1 MGVIMLNRQVNCQIL
16 VVVPH
21 PVSMASGD
29 EQWIHMIILVVP
41 DHCYFVE
48 DHGGL
53 YHGRMIAGVSFAT
66 QILMIALSKK
76 KILFLFGV
84 F

>member
-1 MGVIMLNRQVNCQIL
+1 
-16 VVVPH
+16 
-21 PVSMASGD
+21 
-29 EQWIHMIILVVP
+29 MIILVVP

-66 QILMIALSKK
+66 QILMIALNQKNR
-76 KILFLFGV
+76 LCFFV

>member
-1 MGVIMLNRQVNCQIL
+1 
-16 VVVPH
+16 
-21 PVSMASGD
+21 
-29 EQWIHMIILVVP
+29 MIILVVP

-66 QILMIALSKK
+66 QIFNDSIEPKK
-76 KILFLFGV
+76 QIMFFCLLGN
-84 F
+84 